1 MATMPQEIKHLYEFG
16 PFLLDPQRRLLL
28 RGTEAVALTPKA
40 IETLLVLVENRERV
54 VSKDELMKRL
64 WPDSFVEESNLSQNV
79 FLLRKALGDST
90 EERRYILTVPGRGY
104 QFTGTVREIGQDDE
118 EESLVMTSHTRS
130 QVTVERVVPAGG
142 RHGIPRSMAIAAIAL
157 LLLVGW
163 AFLRR
168 GKTAAPAAQYT
179 QLTNYADSA
188 TSPALSPDGR
198 MLAFIRGENTFYGPG
213 QVYVKLLPDGEP
225 FQLTNDNL
233 AKMGPT
239 FSPDSA
245 RIAYSTRDRGVWDTW
260 IVPVPGGIPRRM
272 LPNASGLTWIGDQR
286 VMFSEITKGSYM
298 KVATATEI
306 RAEERGVYEPP
317 PSEFSMAH
325 RSYLSPDHKSVLV
338 VEMDSRG
345 WLPCRLVPFNEHS
358 SGHPVGPV
366 PSKCTSAA
374 WSPDGNWMYF
384 SADTGSGFHIWR
396 QHVPN
401 GDPEQI
407 TSAATEEEGIVV
419 SPDGRS
425 FITSVGAEQSTIWFH
440 QPDGDRQITSEGYAY
455 SPSVSPDGSKI
466 YYLVRAGS
474 SRAFVGGELWVSD
487 TASAHH
493 ERLLPGFLVT
503 RYDISSD
510 GKQVLFAA
518 IDSDEKSALWLARF
532 DHRESPRQLS
542 GDASR
547 PFFGPGGTIV
557 FFGTEG
563 ESGYIYQMKEDGTG
577 KKKVTPDPVI
587 YLMAVSPDGQW
598 LVAWVPYQGE
608 ETTQAM
614 VAYPMDG
621 GPKNLICS
629 ACQVSGP
636 RNPGGPMLSW
646 SRDQKSLYL
655 RSILGGMSRRT
666 VAIPLRPGEA
676 LPKLSPLGLRS
687 DHDLL
692 ALPGARTIEE
702 EDVFPG
708 PSSSIYAFT
717 RKTTR
722 RNLYKIRLP

>member
-1 MATMPQEIKHLYEFG
+1 MATMPSQIKRLYEFG
-16 PFLLDPQRRLLL
+16 AFTLDPQRRLLL
-28 RGTEAVALTPKA
+28 SGSEPVALTPKA
-40 IETLLVLVENRERV
+40 IETLLVLVENRDRV
-54 VSKDELMKRL
+54 VSKDELMRVL
-64 WPDSFVEESNLSQNV
+64 WPDSFVEESNLSQNI
-79 FLLRKALGDST
+79 FLLRKALGDSAQ
-90 EERRYILTVPGRGY
+90 ERRYILTVPGRGY

-118 EESLVMTSHTRS
+118 EESPVVTSHTRS
-130 QVTVERVVPAGG
+130 QVAVERVVRGGGWPAT
-142 RHGIPRSMAIAAIAL
+142 RSTVAIAVVVL
-157 LLLVGW
+157 LLLAGW
-163 AFLRR
+163 AFLRW
-168 GKTAAPAAQYT
+168 GKTSPPAAQYT

-233 AKMGPT
+233 AKMGPV
-239 FSPDSA
+239 FAPDSA
-245 RIAYSTRDRGVWDTW
+245 RIAYTTADRGAWDTW
-260 IVPVPGGIPRRM
+260 VVSVPGGTPRRM
-272 LPNASGLTWIGDQR
+272 LPNAAGLSWIGDQR
-286 VMFSEITKGSYM
+286 VMFSEITRGRYM
-298 KVATATEI
+298 KIATATEI
-306 RAEERGVYEPP
+306 RAEERDVYEPP
-317 PSEFSMAH
+317 QSEFSMAH

-345 WLPCRLVPFNEHS
+345 WLPCRLVPFSGHS

-366 PSKCTSAA
+366 PSKCTNAA

-396 QHVPN
+396 QRFPN

-407 TSAATEEEGIVV
+407 TAAATEEEGIALA
-419 SPDGRS
+419 PDGRS
-425 FITSVGAEQSTIWFH
+425 LITSVGAEQSTVWIH
-440 QPDGDRQITSEGYAY
+440 QPNGDRQITSEGYAY
-455 SPSVSPDGSKI
+455 SPAVSPDGSEV
-466 YYLVRAGS
+466 YHLVRAGS
-474 SRAFVGGELWVSD
+474 SRAFVRGELWVSD
-487 TASAHH
+487 TTSVHH

-503 RYDISSD
+503 RYDISPD

-518 IDSDEKSALWLARF
+518 IDSAEKSSLWLAPL
-532 DHRESPRQLS
+532 DHRAAPRQLS

-557 FFGTEG
+557 FFGREG
-563 ESGYIYQMKEDGTG
+563 ESGYIYQMNEDGTG
-577 KKKVTPDPVI
+577 KRKVTPDPVM
-587 YLMAVSPDGQW
+587 YLMAISPDGQW
-598 LVAWVPYQGE
+598 VIAWADYQGE

-621 GPKNLICS
+621 GPKKLICS

-636 RNPGGPMLSW
+636 RNPGGPVLSW

-666 VAIPLRPGEA
+666 IAIPLRQGEA

-687 DHDLL
+687 DRDLL
-692 ALPGARTIEE
+692 ALPGARVIEG

-708 PSSSIYAFT
+708 PSPSIYAFT

-722 RNLYKIRLP
+722 RNLYKIPLP